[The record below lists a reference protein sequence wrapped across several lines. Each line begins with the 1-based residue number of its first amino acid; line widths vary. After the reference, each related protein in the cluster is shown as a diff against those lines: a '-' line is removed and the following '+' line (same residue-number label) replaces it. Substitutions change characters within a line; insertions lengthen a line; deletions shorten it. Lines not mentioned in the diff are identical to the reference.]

1 MFFTITTTQLFLYFG
16 ALIILFVTPGPVWI
30 AIVARTISGGP
41 KSALSL
47 IFGVCLGDMLWPII
61 VFLGIGFFIS
71 VYSDYLI
78 FFRLICSLIL
88 ATMGLQI
95 VLNSKKSIIH
105 NTKLN
110 KKGFF
115 SGFSAGFLAV
125 TANPKAALF
134 YLTLLPSFFNF
145 LTINTL
151 DLSIISFI
159 TFSVPFTG
167 NLLLIYF
174 LTKMRKLISSE
185 KSMFRLN
192 FVSGI
197 MLIFVAILILANY

>member
-1 MFFTITTTQLFLYFG
+1 MFFTITTTQLFLYFV
-16 ALIILFVTPGPVWI
+16 ALIILFITPGPVWM
-30 AIVARTISGGP
+30 AIVARTISGGS

-47 IFGVCLGDMLWPII
+47 ILGVCLGDMLWPII

-71 VYSDYLI
+71 IYSDYLI
-78 FFRLICSLIL
+78 LFRLICSLIL
-88 ATMGLQI
+88 IIMGLQI
-95 VLNSKKSIIH
+95 ILNSKKSISY

-110 KKGFF
+110 KKGFI
-115 SGFSAGFLAV
+115 SGFIAGFIAV

-134 YLTLLPSFFNF
+134 YITLLPGFFDF
-145 LTINTL
+145 LIINKL

-167 NLLLIYF
+167 NLFLILF
-174 LTKMRKLISSE
+174 LTKLKKLISSD
-185 KSMFRLN
+185 KSLIRLN

-197 MLIFVAILILANY
+197 MLIFVAILILVNY